1 MSQPRHRLLLRIAKY
16 SLIAAIALVPVTAL
30 APDSAKKAIVDHGPT
45 AGIVLLIAAGVA
57 TLVAHLPRRRQVT
70 VTVTVP
76 AALPPADVAAALPA
90 APTHTHTNALTVHAV
105 RSGQRRNELATAG
118 QARRELPAAP
128 TGGAR

>member
-45 AGIVLLIAAGVA
+45 VGMVLLIAAGVA
-57 TLVAHLPRRRQVT
+57 TLVAQLPRRRQVT
-70 VTVTVP
+70 VTAP
-76 AALPPADVAAALPA
+76 AALSPADVAAALPA